1 MTDYIRPL
9 LRMCILFALV
19 FTVGV
24 LAKPTRAS
32 ANSANQDC
40 CQTCD
45 NKYAACVSA
54 CTTAGC
60 RLGCQRQLNFCIEV
74 CPACLVE

>member
-9 LRMCILFALV
+9 LRMFILFALAFAV
-19 FTVGV
+19 VV

-32 ANSANQDC
+32 AAAQDC
-40 CQTCD
+40 CQTCE
-45 NKYAACVSA
+45 NRYTACLSG
-54 CTTAGC
+54 CTTQIC
-60 RLGCQRQLNFCIEV
+60 RSGCQRQLNTCIEV

>member
-9 LRMCILFALV
+9 LRMLILFVLV
-19 FTVGV
+19 FAVVV
-24 LAKPTRAS
+24 LAKPTAAS
-32 ANSANQDC
+32 AYQDC

-45 NKYAACVSA
+45 NRYAACISA

-60 RLGCQRQLNFCIEV
+60 RLSCQRQLNSCIEV
-74 CPACLVE
+74 CPACLIE

>member
-9 LRMCILFALV
+9 LRMFILFALV
-19 FTVGV
+19 CAVIV

-32 ANSANQDC
+32 AAAQDC

-45 NKYAACVSA
+45 NRYAACVSA
-54 CTTAGC
+54 CTTQIC
-60 RLGCQRQLNFCIEV
+60 RSGCQRQLNTCIEV